1 MNYEN
6 RFCILAN
13 SMKIIIK
20 NISKIVQVNRG
31 NQKFVQSKH
40 LDSINTIDDG
50 YIEIEGNKIK
60 DFGSMKD
67 WKGIDNWNNT
77 EIIDAE
83 GGCVYPSFC
92 DSHTHLVFSEPR
104 QNEFVLRI
112 KGHSYEEIAKK
123 GGGILNSA
131 ESLAKISEDELY
143 EISLQRLNNAVKF
156 GTGAI
161 EIKSGYGLSL
171 RSEMKILRVIKRLK
185 ENTEVKIKS
194 TLLAAHA
201 VPKKFLNK
209 KEDYIKLII
218 EKIIPA
224 ISDENLADYID
235 VFCEKNYFDIYDT
248 DKILKCG
255 IKYGLKPKVHVN
267 QFNSL
272 GGIKIAIKNNA
283 ISVDHLEVINDQDI
297 EYLKKSNTIAT
308 LLPSCSFFLN
318 IPYAKAKKFIS
329 NNININLA
337 SDYNPGSS
345 PSSNMNFVS
354 SLGCVKL
361 NLTPNQV
368 INATTLNGAY
378 AMEISDSFG
387 SIDIGKKA
395 NFFITK
401 KIPSYDYMQYS
412 FGENCIKTVILNG
425 KVVKQ

>member
-1 MNYEN
+1 
-6 RFCILAN
+6 
-13 SMKIIIK
+13 MKIIIK

-31 NQKFVQSKH
+31 NKKFIESKH
-40 LDSINTIDDG
+40 LDNVKIIDDG
-50 YIEIEGNKIK
+50 YIEIEGSKIK
-60 DFGSMKD
+60 NFGSMKD
-67 WKGIDNWNNT
+67 WRGVDDWNNT

-92 DSHTHLVFSEPR
+92 DSHTHLVFHEPR
-104 QNEFVLRI
+104 QNDFVLRI
-112 KGHSYEEIAKK
+112 KGYTYKDIAEK

-131 ESLAKISEDELY
+131 DSLAKISEDELY
-143 EISLQRLNNAVKF
+143 QISLERLNNVIKH

-171 RSEMKILRVIKRLK
+171 GSEMKILRVIKRLK

-201 VPKKFLNK
+201 IPKKYWGK
-209 KEDYIKLII
+209 KEDYIKLIT

-224 ISDENLADYID
+224 VSHENLADYID
-235 VFCEKNYFDIYDT
+235 VFCEKNYFDIKET

-255 IKYGLKPKVHVN
+255 IKYGLKPKIHVN

-272 GGIKIAIKNNA
+272 GGIKTALDNNA
-283 ISVDHLEVINDQDI
+283 ISVDHLEVVNDQDI
-297 EYLKKSNTIAT
+297 KYLNGSDTMAT

-318 IPYAKAKKFIS
+318 IPYANTKKFIS

-345 PSSNMNFVS
+345 PSSNMCFVS
-354 SLGCVKL
+354 SLGCIKL

-368 INATTLNGAY
+368 INATTLNGAH
-378 AMEISDSFG
+378 AMEISDNYG

-395 NFFITK
+395 NLFITK
-401 KIPSYDYMQYS
+401 KIPSYDYLQYS
-412 FGENCIKTVILNG
+412 FGENCIKTVIVNG
-425 KVVKQ
+425 KTIEN

>member
-6 RFCILAN
+6 RFCILAIC
-13 SMKIIIK
+13 MKMIIK

-31 NQKFVQSKH
+31 NQKFIQSKH

-50 YIEIEGNKIK
+50 YIEIEGGKIK
-60 DFGSMKD
+60 NFGSMKD
-67 WKGIDNWNNT
+67 WRGIDDWNNI

-92 DSHTHLVFSEPR
+92 DSHTHLVFSDPR

-112 KGHSYEEIAKK
+112 KGNSYEEIAKK

-131 ESLAKISEDELY
+131 ESLAKINEDELY
-143 EISLQRLNNAVKF
+143 EISLERLKNVIKH

-171 RSEMKILRVIKRLK
+171 SSEIKILRVIKRLK
-185 ENTEVKIKS
+185 ENTQVKIKS

-201 VPKKFLNK
+201 VPKKYFGK
-209 KEDYIKLII
+209 KDEYIKLIT
-218 EKIIPA
+218 EKIIPKV
-224 ISDENLADYID
+224 SDEKLADYID
-235 VFCEKNYFDIYDT
+235 VFCEKNYFDIHDT
-248 DKILKCG
+248 HKILKCG
-255 IKYGLKPKVHVN
+255 IKYGLKPKIHVN

-272 GGIKIAIKNNA
+272 GGIKTALENNA
-283 ISVDHLEVINDQDI
+283 ISVDHLEVINDEDI
-297 EYLKKSNTIAT
+297 KHLKGSDTMAT

-318 IPYAKAKKFIS
+318 IPYAKAKKLIS

-345 PSSNMNFVS
+345 PSSNMCFVS
-354 SLGCVKL
+354 SLGCIKL

-378 AMEISDSFG
+378 AMEISDNYG

-395 NFFITK
+395 NLFITK
-401 KIPSYDYMQYS
+401 KIPSYDYLHYS

-425 KVVKQ
+425 KVN